1 MSRPKVL
8 AYYFPSWH
16 RDPRNAAWFG
26 DGWTEWKL
34 LADAKPR
41 FQGHRQPRV
50 PAAGEIDESDPQ
62 VFDTQI
68 ALATEHGVNGFLFDF
83 YWYDD
88 GPYLNAA
95 LDDGYLHAGKR
106 DDIEFALMWANH
118 NLTNIFPSAG
128 PEVEKPIL
136 KSGAIDRAAFE
147 RMAEH
152 IIEHYFSQP
161 SYLKVDGRPLFS
173 IYEIGSLIEGLGGV
187 TATREALE
195 WFDERARAAGHAGIH
210 LDAIVWGFEFLP
222 GGVTVDDP
230 AQLIDDLGFGS
241 ASSYV
246 WIHHM
251 DPDTQTFPTSPWKD
265 VEDAAFAAYDE
276 YAKSLNVAFSPN
288 VTVGWDASPRTAQ
301 DVEFIEGPY
310 PWIPVWDPTPAEFER
325 GLRRAA
331 AFFEDYPRE
340 GPILSINA
348 WNEWTEGS
356 SLLPD
361 TVNGTGYLEAIK
373 RVFGTVHQ
381 DRGGAQTG

>member
-1 MSRPKVL
+1 MSRPTVL

-16 RDPRNAAWFG
+16 QDPQNARWFG
-26 DGWTEWKL
+26 EGWSEYQL

-41 FQGHRQPRV
+41 FPGHRQPRV
-50 PAAGEIDESDPQ
+50 PVAGEVDESDPR
-62 VFDTQI
+62 VFDQQI
-68 ALATEHGVNGFLFDF
+68 DLAVDHGVNGFLFDF
-83 YWYDD
+83 YWYED

-95 LDDGYLHAGKR
+95 LDDGYLKAARR
-106 DDIEFALMWANH
+106 DDIDFALMWANH
-118 NLTNIFPSAG
+118 HLTDIFPSKS
-128 PEVEKPIL
+128 PHEDKPIL
-136 KSGAIDRAAFE
+136 KNGAIDRATFE

-161 SYLKVDGRPLFS
+161 SYLTVDGRPWFS

-187 TATREALE
+187 DATREALD
-195 WFDERARAAGHAGIH
+195 WFDGRAKAAGHAGVH

-222 GGVTVDDP
+222 GGITVADP
-230 AQLIDDLGFGS
+230 SELIDALGFSS

-246 WIHHM
+246 WIHHL
-251 DPDTQTFPTSPWKD
+251 DPLTQTFPTSPWSQ

-276 YAKSLNVAFSPN
+276 YAKSLSVEFSPN

-301 DVEFIEGPY
+301 DVEFTEGSY
-310 PWIPVWDPTPAEFER
+310 PWIPVFDPSPAEFER

-331 AFFEDYPRE
+331 AFFEEHPRE
-340 GPILSINA
+340 RPILSINA

-361 TVNGTGYLEAIK
+361 TVNGTGYLEAIR
-373 RVFGTVHQ
+373 RVFGTAVAR
-381 DRGGAQTG
+381 RG